1 VQADSETDEVY
12 AQMTLQPVNKVCE
25 HYFGKVISL
34 LISSMEVKY
43 FFLNA
48 TSMIETQC
56 WHPNWA

>member
-56 WHPNWA
+56 